1 MPVNPSRRVIHKLR
15 SAFPTEWR
23 GEHSGVE
30 AAGQFVGRDQKE
42 WKQLWDAAHSNM
54 YPIPKA
60 PKLPKDKIAV
70 AIFTGQTNE
79 AVTIRVIG
87 VQPEPRRTVVEF
99 EAASRPILS
108 LSAPNTVATVQREP
122 FLLKFID
129 RTDNK
134 IEFRQLPATAR
145 PGPGITPRQP
155 PF

>member
-1 MPVNPSRRVIHKLR
+1 MPNPSRRVIHKLR

-60 PKLPKDKIAV
+60 PKLPKDKIAI
-70 AIFTGQTNE
+70 AIFTGQTQD
-79 AVTIRVIG
+79 AVAIRVTG
-87 VQPEPRRTVVEF
+87 VQAEGRKTVVEF
-99 EAASRPILS
+99 EAASRPVLS
-108 LSAPNTVATVQREP
+108 INGATATAQREP

-129 RTDNK
+129 RTNNK
-134 IEFRQLPATAR
+134 IEFRELPATSR
-145 PGPGITPRQP
+145 PGPAIAPRQP